1 MSSTVLN
8 LEWRAPKCLLSSELL
23 LNLGITILQRNSPK
37 YGSFTSFRRNFTNVI
52 GLPFKIIS
60 LRVSLWFYCTN
71 FYRWNIQ
78 NWKYMTIDFIMIHPK
93 LKIHECRW
101 GCVFSTHIESTLSS
115 HINISFVSCVH
126 FQNHSALLTL
136 FACQK
141 MLLCDR
147 KISLKTF
154 ELIEGRKTIYAT
166 TFDNKI
172 VHCSFSTMKN

>member
-1 MSSTVLN
+1 
-8 LEWRAPKCLLSSELL
+8 
-23 LNLGITILQRNSPK
+23 
-37 YGSFTSFRRNFTNVI
+37 
-52 GLPFKIIS
+52 
-60 LRVSLWFYCTN
+60 
-71 FYRWNIQ
+71 
-78 NWKYMTIDFIMIHPK
+78 MIHPK

-172 VHCSFSTMKN
+172 VHCSFSTMKIKFNDKIGLQMIRNVINSLIFQWERPEIRYSVE

>member
-1 MSSTVLN
+1 MTV
-8 LEWRAPKCLLSSELL
+8 
-23 LNLGITILQRNSPK
+23 
-37 YGSFTSFRRNFTNVI
+37 
-52 GLPFKIIS
+52 
-60 LRVSLWFYCTN
+60 
-71 FYRWNIQ
+71 
-78 NWKYMTIDFIMIHPK
+78 DFIMIHPK
-93 LKIHECRW
+93 FKIHECRW
-101 GCVFSTHIESTLSS
+101 WCVFSTHIESTLSS

-136 FACQK
+136 FSCQK

-172 VHCSFSTMKN
+172 VHRSFSTMKIKFNDKIGLQMIRNVINSLIFQWERPEIRYLVE

>member
-1 MSSTVLN
+1 MTV
-8 LEWRAPKCLLSSELL
+8 
-23 LNLGITILQRNSPK
+23 
-37 YGSFTSFRRNFTNVI
+37 
-52 GLPFKIIS
+52 
-60 LRVSLWFYCTN
+60 
-71 FYRWNIQ
+71 
-78 NWKYMTIDFIMIHPK
+78 DFIMIHPK

-115 HINISFVSCVH
+115 HINISFVTYVH

-147 KISLKTF
+147 KISLKTL

-172 VHCSFSTMKN
+172 VHRSFSTMKIKFNDKIGLQMIRNVINSLIFQWERPEIRYSVE

>member
-1 MSSTVLN
+1 MTV
-8 LEWRAPKCLLSSELL
+8 
-23 LNLGITILQRNSPK
+23 
-37 YGSFTSFRRNFTNVI
+37 
-52 GLPFKIIS
+52 
-60 LRVSLWFYCTN
+60 
-71 FYRWNIQ
+71 
-78 NWKYMTIDFIMIHPK
+78 DFIMIHPK

-154 ELIEGRKTIYAT
+154 ELIEGRKTIYAS
-166 TFDNKI
+166 TFYNKI
-172 VHCSFSTMKN
+172 VHRSFSTMKIKFNDKIGLQMIRNVINSLIFQWERPEIRYSVE

>member
-1 MSSTVLN
+1 MTV
-8 LEWRAPKCLLSSELL
+8 
-23 LNLGITILQRNSPK
+23 
-37 YGSFTSFRRNFTNVI
+37 
-52 GLPFKIIS
+52 
-60 LRVSLWFYCTN
+60 
-71 FYRWNIQ
+71 
-78 NWKYMTIDFIMIHPK
+78 DFIMIHPK

-147 KISLKTF
+147 KISLKTL

-172 VHCSFSTMKN
+172 VHRSFSTMKIKFNDKIGLQMIRNVINSLIFQWERPEIRYSVE

>member
-1 MSSTVLN
+1 M
-8 LEWRAPKCLLSSELL
+8 A
-23 LNLGITILQRNSPK
+23 Q
-37 YGSFTSFRRNFTNVI
+37 
-52 GLPFKIIS
+52 
-60 LRVSLWFYCTN
+60 SLWFYCAN
-71 FYRWNIQ
+71 FYRRNIQ
-78 NWKYMTIDFIMIHPK
+78 HWKYMTANFIMIHPS

-101 GCVFSTHIESTLSS
+101 WCVFSTHIESTLSS

-172 VHCSFSTMKN
+172 PWKIKFNDKIGLQMIRNVINSLIFQWERPEIRYSVEW